1 MKRLIIILGLM
12 VIVLITSSCSA
23 FENPLDR
30 DLTPEPAVNKAEQP
44 EIQFPE
50 VNSRDVE
57 LYIMHNE
64 DGTSHVVNP
73 YGTAAA
79 EYQVDSNGNIIRE
92 DGTIA
97 VKNGNTELYHETES
111 LRFAEEEYRVSM
123 DPLNL
128 PVEYYYSGIYP
139 NAAVPLRVSLEFDN
153 ADAANRVVLLE
164 SSNPQVISVCP
175 NQNAGLIAHGAFQ
188 VPLGSVALQPDNPAE
203 PMSIT
208 VSARNAGDATLTARA
223 FTGDAVPPSRKNG
236 LPVHAITPQHMSTH
250 TARPLQLRRYGRKDI
265 PCMSAMTADTATK
278 GIMYQGCPDRSPSRQ
293 KPMYTVILKAP

>member
-23 FENPLDR
+23 LEKPQDR

-97 VKNGNTELYHETES
+97 VKYGNTELYHETES
-111 LRFAEEEYRVSM
+111 LRFAEEEYRVSL
-123 DPLNL
+123 DALNL
-128 PVEYYYSGIYP
+128 PVEYYYSRPDGDRPDHLVMLRPGKTAGPGSDTGAGSYQ
-139 NAAVPLRVSLEFDN
+139 NGAA
-153 ADAANRVVLLE
+153 
-164 SSNPQVISVCP
+164 
-175 NQNAGLIAHGAFQ
+175 
-188 VPLGSVALQPDNPAE
+188 
-203 PMSIT
+203 
-208 VSARNAGDATLTARA
+208 
-223 FTGDAVPPSRKNG
+223 
-236 LPVHAITPQHMSTH
+236 
-250 TARPLQLRRYGRKDI
+250 
-265 PCMSAMTADTATK
+265 
-278 GIMYQGCPDRSPSRQ
+278 
-293 KPMYTVILKAP
+293 